1 MIRGTANAFISTL
14 EPVQGGG
21 GATVEVAMT
30 PSVSLDQAV
39 FETGSPVLPIN
50 TITPNPQS
58 RPLETTGCI
67 LAAGNLTDITVPDGA
82 QIFSGQYFSK
92 TWRLVNTGTCTWTKD
107 FAVSWFS
114 GENFGAAPVQFL
126 EKVTPPGKSI
136 EITVDM
142 TAPMIPGTYQ
152 GYWKLM
158 DPEGRLFGIGPN
170 GDAPF
175 WIKIQVIQSETET
188 PLPSPTV
195 LPTAEALVSGKVD
208 LKMGDVL
215 DLDTGNI
222 DPGNGD
228 LSLELS
234 QNGNLLLAPQNK
246 TELYYFGP
254 NPPQIWQCSLGVF
267 NPAPL
272 DLNTIMPGSN
282 VCFHSSQ
289 NLPGY
294 FMINTDRSAEGI
306 IGINYVTW
314 SRP

>member
-1 MIRGTANAFISTL
+1 MQALEHRNFFCHLRFDHFQRTAGVIH
-14 EPVQGGG
+14 
-21 GATVEVAMT
+21 TVSGESPANGLLLRVT
-30 PSVSLDQAV
+30 QEGVKCLDDPPQVFRRAAV
-39 FETGSPVLPIN
+39 FEPEQGFDRGPYGRRRVQLQTCFVDQVVSQARAVRHVKVS
-50 TITPNPQS
+50 S
-58 RPLETTGCI
+58 RRLRSSVMPL
-67 LAAGNLTDITVPDGA
+67 V
-82 QIFSGQYFSK
+82 
-92 TWRLVNTGTCTWTKD
+92 
-107 FAVSWFS
+107 
-114 GENFGAAPVQFL
+114 
-126 EKVTPPGKSI
+126 
-136 EITVDM
+136 